1 MAKKKKEVNEIPQPK
16 KKKKK
21 QSFKILKEF
30 QTAEIKKQSFKV
42 LKRFETSEK
51 IYEVGDTFLHNDKR
65 VINFLRT
72 NKII

>member
-1 MAKKKKEVNEIPQPK
+1 MAKRIKNKAPTESNVIPELEKEV
-16 KKKKK
+16 
-21 QSFKILKEF
+21 
-30 QTAEIKKQSFKV
+30 KKQSFKV

>member
-1 MAKKKKEVNEIPQPK
+1 MAKKIKKEAKEETNVIPEAMP
-16 KKKKK
+16 
-21 QSFKILKEF
+21 EV
-30 QTAEIKKQSFKV
+30 KKQSFKV
-42 LKRFETSEK
+42 LKRFETSDK

>member
-1 MAKKKKEVNEIPQPK
+1 MTKRIKNKAPTESNIIPQPK
-16 KKKKK
+16 P
-21 QSFKILKEF
+21 EV
-30 QTAEIKKQSFKV
+30 KKQSFKV

-51 IYEVGDTFLHNDKR
+51 IYEVGDTFLHNDKK

>member
-1 MAKKKKEVNEIPQPK
+1 MAKKEKKEMESNIIPEPEK
-16 KKKKK
+16 EVKK

-30 QTAEIKKQSFKV
+30 QTAEKV
-42 LKRFETSEK
+42 YK
-51 IYEVGDTFLHNDKR
+51 VGDTFLHNDER

>member
-1 MAKKKKEVNEIPQPK
+1 MPKNNKKAMESNVIPEPTPEV
-16 KKKKK
+16 KK

-30 QTAEIKKQSFKV
+30 T
-42 LKRFETSEK
+42 TSERTYK
-51 IYEVGDTFLHNDKR
+51 VGDTFRHNDKR

>member
-1 MAKKKKEVNEIPQPK
+1 MAKKKKAVTESNYIPDAMPEV
-16 KKKKK
+16 
-21 QSFKILKEF
+21 
-30 QTAEIKKQSFKV
+30 KKQSFKV

>member
-1 MAKKKKEVNEIPQPK
+1 MPKNNKKAMESNVIPEPTPEV
-16 KKKKK
+16 KK

-30 QTAEIKKQSFKV
+30 QTAEKV
-42 LKRFETSEK
+42 YK
-51 IYEVGDTFLHNDKR
+51 VGDTFLHNDKR

>member
-1 MAKKKKEVNEIPQPK
+1 MAKKKKVVTESNVIPEPTPEV
-16 KKKKK
+16 
-21 QSFKILKEF
+21 
-30 QTAEIKKQSFKV
+30 KKQSFKV
-42 LKRFETSEK
+42 LKQFQTSAK

>member
-1 MAKKKKEVNEIPQPK
+1 MKKITKNKAPAETNIIPEPTPEV
-16 KKKKK
+16 KK

-30 QTAEIKKQSFKV
+30 T
-42 LKRFETSEK
+42 TSEK
-51 IYEVGDTFLHNDKR
+51 LYKAGDTFYHNDKR

>member
-1 MAKKKKEVNEIPQPK
+1 MAKKKKESNIVPEPTPEV
-16 KKKKK
+16 KK

-30 QTAEIKKQSFKV
+30 QTAEKV
-42 LKRFETSEK
+42 
-51 IYEVGDTFLHNDKR
+51 YNVGDTFYHNDKI

>member
-1 MAKKKKEVNEIPQPK
+1 MAKNKKKEVNEIPQPK
-16 KKKKK
+16 PEVKK

-30 QTAEIKKQSFKV
+30 QTAEKV
-42 LKRFETSEK
+42 
-51 IYEVGDTFLHNDKR
+51 YQVGDTFLHNDKR

>member
-1 MAKKKKEVNEIPQPK
+1 MAKKKKAVAESNIIPKPMPEV
-16 KKKKK
+16 KK

-30 QTAEIKKQSFKV
+30 TTAEKV
-42 LKRFETSEK
+42 YK
-51 IYEVGDTFLHNDKR
+51 VGDAFLHNDKR

>member
-1 MAKKKKEVNEIPQPK
+1 MAKKKKAVTESNIIQEPTPEV
-16 KKKKK
+16 KK
-21 QSFKILKEF
+21 QSFKILKQF
-30 QTAEIKKQSFKV
+30 QTSA
-42 LKRFETSEK
+42 K

>member
-1 MAKKKKEVNEIPQPK
+1 MAKTNKKAKESNIIPEPTPEE
-16 KKKKK
+16 KK

-30 QTAEIKKQSFKV
+30 QTAEKV
-42 LKRFETSEK
+42 YK
-51 IYEVGDTFLHNDKR
+51 VGDTFLHNDKR

>member
-1 MAKKKKEVNEIPQPK
+1 MARNKNKAKELNVIPEPTPEV
-16 KKKKK
+16 KK

-30 QTAEIKKQSFKV
+30 ATAQKV
-42 LKRFETSEK
+42 YK
-51 IYEVGDTFLHNDKR
+51 VGDTFLHNDKR

>member
-1 MAKKKKEVNEIPQPK
+1 MAKRIKNKVPTESNVIPELEKEV
-16 KKKKK
+16 KK

-30 QTAEIKKQSFKV
+30 QTAEKV
-42 LKRFETSEK
+42 YK
-51 IYEVGDTFLHNDKR
+51 VGDTFLHNDKR

>member
-1 MAKKKKEVNEIPQPK
+1 MAKNNKKAKESNVIPEPTP
-16 KKKKK
+16 
-21 QSFKILKEF
+21 EV
-30 QTAEIKKQSFKV
+30 KKQSFKV

>member
-1 MAKKKKEVNEIPQPK
+1 MARNKNKAKESNVIPEPTPEV
-16 KKKKK
+16 KK

-30 QTAEIKKQSFKV
+30 QTAEKV
-42 LKRFETSEK
+42 YK
-51 IYEVGDTFLHNDKR
+51 VGDTFLHNDKR

>member
-1 MAKKKKEVNEIPQPK
+1 MKKTTKNKAPSETNIIPEPKPEV
-16 KKKKK
+16 
-21 QSFKILKEF
+21 
-30 QTAEIKKQSFKV
+30 KKQSFKV

>member
-1 MAKKKKEVNEIPQPK
+1 MTKRIKNKAPTESNIIPEPEKEV
-16 KKKKK
+16 
-21 QSFKILKEF
+21 
-30 QTAEIKKQSFKV
+30 KKQSFKV

-51 IYEVGDTFLHNDKR
+51 IYEVGDTFLHNDKK

>member
-1 MAKKKKEVNEIPQPK
+1 MAKRIKNKAPSESNIIPEPTLEV
-16 KKKKK
+16 
-21 QSFKILKEF
+21 
-30 QTAEIKKQSFKV
+30 KKQSFKV

>member
-1 MAKKKKEVNEIPQPK
+1 MAKKEKKEMESNIIPEPTP
-16 KKKKK
+16 
-21 QSFKILKEF
+21 EV
-30 QTAEIKKQSFKV
+30 KKQSFKV

-51 IYEVGDTFLHNDKR
+51 IYEVGDTFYHNDKR

>member
-1 MAKKKKEVNEIPQPK
+1 MAKNKPKAKESNIIPEPK
-16 KKKKK
+16 PEVKK

-30 QTAEIKKQSFKV
+30 QTADKV
-42 LKRFETSEK
+42 YK
-51 IYEVGDTFLHNDKR
+51 VGDTFLHNDKR

>member
-1 MAKKKKEVNEIPQPK
+1 METNIIPEPTPEV
-16 KKKKK
+16 KK

-30 QTAEIKKQSFKV
+30 Q
-42 LKRFETSEK
+42 TSEK